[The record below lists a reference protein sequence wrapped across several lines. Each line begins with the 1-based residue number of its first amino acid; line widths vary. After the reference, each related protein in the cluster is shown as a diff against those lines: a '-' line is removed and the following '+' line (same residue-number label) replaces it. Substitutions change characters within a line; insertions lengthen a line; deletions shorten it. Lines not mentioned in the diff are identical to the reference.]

1 MKDPSLQLQSAYF
14 SMLSSVLDTPVY
26 DSAGVPRD
34 AVPPYVT
41 IGEITVLPFHTKDSY
56 GSECTLTVQVHTAFS
71 GEAGGKRDANASGGE
86 ITELIA
92 NRETVWDLGSDFTM
106 VVTTLDFSQ
115 TFEDQSEL
123 KKYVRRILIFRHLV
137 HQNS

>member
-14 SMLSSVLDTPVY
+14 SMLSSVLDIPVY

-41 IGEITVLPFHTKDSY
+41 IGENTVLPWHTKSNY
-56 GSECTLTVQVHTAFS
+56 GAECTLTVQVHTAFS
-71 GEAGGKRDANASGGE
+71 GAAGGKRDANASGGE

-92 NRETVWDLGSDFTM
+92 NRDTVWDLGDDFRV

-123 KKYVRRILIFRHLV
+123 KKYVRRILRFRHLI
-137 HQNS
+137 QQIT